1 MELAIINGT
10 YKDSNTRCKSWC
22 FLSRCQFNELALT
35 CLLLITNSLIPQTHL
50 PNQKS
55 FSWSSPHLFA
65 SSIRIC
71 SNLFESTRL
80 LLLSS
85 PFPSKFTQIHSIVL
99 ESEQLKLLP
108 QASPHH
114 NALAVSQ
121 QHLTNLSHLPLT
133 PQLHPALRQQSLNA
147 SHASSQS
154 AMVATSTHHTATGA
168 ASSISAPMGGL
179 MMAARPTANTHHP
192 LLLGNYYQF
201 DYQNSL
207 SANRDHEP
215 SGNGTTPAGASAQAA
230 LLNQSHHLNEN
241 SQQALAAAAAAY
253 LYPPPYDLSY
263 AAQLSGLSGFIEY
276 PMQSAMAAQVAVA
289 AQEATSGEFDFSIY
303 FTLLLNIFLGF
314 RSLLK
319 LGLSGPF
326 RPPSRLPTCNSKAS

>member
-1 MELAIINGT
+1 MPFINYEL
-10 YKDSNTRCKSWC
+10 SHS
-22 FLSRCQFNELALT
+22 S
-35 CLLLITNSLIPQTHL
+35 SLIPQTHL

-80 LLLSS
+80 ICSHH
-85 PFPSKFTQIHSIVL
+85 PFHRNSLKSIVL

-303 FTLLLNIFLGF
+303 FSIYFTLLLNIFLAFGASWSWV
-314 RSLLK
+314 SLAHFGLFPVSRPVTRKQANPAGYPPILTAIMK
-319 LGLSGPF
+319 LLLLLYS
-326 RPPSRLPTCNSKAS
+326 SL